1 MGRIFCPLT
10 DKVLKELS
18 NVSSPF
24 VSNFVSE
31 QISVL
36 HNSLY
41 KCQKKSI
48 TFECINQ
55 NINLYVC
62 VVTKCEEAWWWWC
75 RGGEELKSEVEVREN
90 KGTYNSF

>member
-1 MGRIFCPLT
+1 MGCIFCPLA
-10 DKVLKELS
+10 DKVPKELS
-18 NVSSPF
+18 NISSLF
-24 VSNFVSE
+24 VCNFVSV

-62 VVTKCEEAWWWWC
+62 VVTKCEETWSWWWW
-75 RGGEELKSEVEVREN
+75 RGGEELKSEVEVKES
-90 KGTYNSF
+90 KGTWRL